1 MNNTNSNKEDL
12 KINNDE
18 GIFYDKPQYDNE
30 ITLSRLVP
38 VNTKGMPSQKRRQLL
53 TVLLFCDAFSTTLCL
68 KDNAFLIEGF
78 EFILFHNNFTI
89 DNDRIHRTGICRI
102 NQ

>member
-38 VNTKGMPSQKRRQLL
+38 VNTKGTKNL
-53 TVLLFCDAFSTTLCL
+53 
-68 KDNAFLIEGF
+68 
-78 EFILFHNNFTI
+78 
-89 DNDRIHRTGICRI
+89 
-102 NQ
+102 